1 MEQLR
6 FWIEGVALRLAELRL
21 RLEERRRAFG
31 IVMAAGAGIAA
42 LALLGSTAASP
53 LLAGHSQIPT
63 TSTQAV
69 ATHKSH
75 GSPSEQHPAP
85 GSANASGAPSATAT
99 PASVPSLGTQ
109 YTRSNS
115 GKHRQRS
122 GSPPGGRTFAP
133 PSGHI
138 LHGVS
143 DTSHIADFEHFRHQ
157 VDAHPAVLEDFY
169 HWDTPLTTGAL
180 QRWHRTH
187 TRGVLSLSTAPGGGP
202 ELITPRQIARGLDDH
217 YLLRLRQSIATSHQV
232 VYIRLFPEMNGYWN
246 PYSAFNKD
254 GSPRD
259 SDHSP
264 KSFRRAWQ
272 RVALIVRGGK
282 RSAINDALRK
292 RGMPRILRA
301 PSNHASVYDAQQV
314 GRRLARPKVAFMWT
328 PLAIGSPDVRGN
340 RSSAYWPGK
349 AFVDW
354 VGTDLYAKYDSGSMR
369 AAVTSLYRRHNLPF
383 AIGEYSPWN
392 KDPKGHYTRHIFHWA
407 ESHRRVGMLIY
418 YRSVTTRTHF
428 AVGHWPAAERV
439 IRNQLNKRE
448 FGR

>member
-6 FWIEGVALRLAELRL
+6 FWIEGIALWLAERRL
-21 RLEERRRAFG
+21 WLEERRRAFG
-31 IVMAAGAGIAA
+31 IVIAAGAGIAT
-42 LALLGSTAASP
+42 LVLLGSTAASP
-53 LLAGHSQIPT
+53 LLKGDSRMPT
-63 TSTQAV
+63 TSTQAIAV
-69 ATHKSH
+69 AREPH
-75 GSPSEQHPAP
+75 GSLGGYRGAGGPAT
-85 GSANASGAPSATAT
+85 SAGPSAIGAGV
-99 PASVPSLGTQ
+99 SVPPAGTPGA
-109 YTRSNS
+109 RSNS
-115 GKHRQRS
+115 GKQRHHS

-133 PSGHI
+133 PGGHI

-143 DTSHIADFEHFRHQ
+143 DTSHNTDFWHFARQ
-157 VDAHPAVLEDFY
+157 VKAKPAVLEDFY

-202 ELITPRQIARGLDDH
+202 ELITPRKIVRGLDDH
-217 YLLRLRQSIATSHQV
+217 YLLRLRESIAASRQV

-246 PYSAFNKD
+246 AYSAFNKD
-254 GSPRD
+254 GSARG

-264 KSFRRAWQ
+264 KSFRQAWQ

-282 RSAINDALRK
+282 RSAINAALRK

-301 PSNHASVYDAQQV
+301 SSNHASVYDAQQV
-314 GRRLARPKVAFMWT
+314 GSHLARPKVAFVWT
-328 PLAIGSPDVRGN
+328 PLAISSPHVTGN
-340 RSSAYWPGK
+340 RPSAYWPGK

-369 AAVTSLYRRHNLPF
+369 TAVAGLYRRYKLPF

-392 KDPKGHYTRHIFHWA
+392 KDPKGHYTRHVFHWA
-407 ESHRRVGMLIY
+407 ESHHRVGMLIY

-428 AVGHWPAAERV
+428 AVGHWPAAQRV
-439 IRNQLNKRE
+439 IRHELNKAR
-448 FGR
+448 FAR